1 MVSDPSIN
9 LQDSEELL
17 IQIFPKIN
25 KSDELN
31 PCLFSLSESLRMPVF
46 SLRVITSKVCFDRNH
61 VQSQSAARDT
71 RNLDQAEL

>member
-1 MVSDPSIN
+1 MVSAPSIN

-31 PCLFSLSESLRMPVF
+31 PCLFSLSK
-46 SLRVITSKVCFDRNH
+46 SLRVPVCIFSKRDKAKLCFDHKTR
-61 VQSQSAARDT
+61 SQSAARDT
-71 RNLDQAEL
+71 RNLNQDE